1 MRMYAFIEQYCQD
14 IVDAQRKRA
23 ALVDLAEFP
32 HDDVIDDEEGNK
44 IPVVFVDGN
53 AIPVSDFIT
62 LDKSDFLSVYKT
74 QGCPE
79 AFDNYVSALTILEG
93 EEALSKIRNM
103 IIRETE
109 RLKEDVELITSV

>member
-1 MRMYAFIEQYCQD
+1 MRIHTFIDLYCQD
-14 IVDAQRKRA
+14 IVDAQRKKA

-32 HDDVIDDEEGNK
+32 HDDVIEDEEGCK

-62 LDKSDFLSVYKT
+62 LDRSDFLSVYKT

-103 IIRETE
+103 IMKETE
-109 RLKEDVELITSV
+109 RLKEDVELITAI

>member
-1 MRMYAFIEQYCQD
+1 MRIYAFIEKYCQD
-14 IVDAQRKRA
+14 IVENQKKLAS
-23 ALVDLAEFP
+23 LIDLSEFP

-53 AIPVSDFIT
+53 AIPISDFMT
-62 LDKSDFLSVYKT
+62 LDRDDFLAVYKT

-93 EEALSKIRNM
+93 EEALNKIRSL
-103 IIRETE
+103 ILQETK
-109 RLKEDVELITSV
+109 RLEEDVALVTSI